1 MLGFFLRV
9 IAVLGLSF
17 SSATA
22 TNAEVA
28 EKFHDAVQVGDV
40 TTVRAML
47 AADPSLAISV
57 DEYRFQPIH
66 LLDMYFEREI
76 LELLLAN
83 GADIN
88 ARNDEGISILHIIT
102 DPEAVNLLMEKGADI
117 EARDNRGRT
126 PLIVQMLNR
135 QNGPDVIAALI
146 ENGADPNAKDD
157 SGVTAFDIARQSG
170 DADLIGLMTRSG
182 TRN

>member
-9 IAVLGLSF
+9 IAVLALSF

-28 EKFHDAVQVGDV
+28 EKFHDAVHVGDV

-47 AADPSLAISV
+47 AADPSLATSA
-57 DEYRFQPIH
+57 DEDRFQPVH

-102 DPEAVNLLMEKGADI
+102 DPEAVNLLIKKGADI

-135 QNGPDVIAALI
+135 QNGPDVIAALL
-146 ENGADPNAKDD
+146 ENGANPNAKDD
-157 SGVTAFDIARQSG
+157 SGVTALDIARQSG
-170 DADLIGLMTRSG
+170 DEDLIGLMTRSG